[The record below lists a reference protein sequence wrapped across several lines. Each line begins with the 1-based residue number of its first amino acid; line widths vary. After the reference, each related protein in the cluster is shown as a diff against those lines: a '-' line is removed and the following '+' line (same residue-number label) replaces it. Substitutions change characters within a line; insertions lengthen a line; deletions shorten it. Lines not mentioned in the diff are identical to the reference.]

1 MSAKSKRSRE
11 NKPRKQQEPNLGQK
25 EAEEQERSES
35 ELSHMALADQIRRT
49 TKTNGLGL
57 GANRSV

>member
-1 MSAKSKRSRE
+1 MSAKSNRSRE

-35 ELSHMALADQIRRT
+35 ELSHM
-49 TKTNGLGL
+49 GGSS
-57 GANRSV
+57 RSNTEDDKN